1 MYIKSI
7 VIDGFK
13 SYGRRTEVNGFD
25 REFNAITGLNGTG
38 KSNIL
43 DSICFVLG
51 ISNLSHVRA
60 NSLQDLVY
68 KSGQAGV
75 TKATV
80 TINFDNTNKNQCP
93 IGFEN
98 CKEISVARQIVVGG
112 KGKYLINGKNAQ
124 YKQIQDLFCS
134 VQLNVN
140 NPNFLIMQGRITKVL
155 NMKPPEILS
164 MIEEAAGT
172 SMYETKREKSMALI
186 QKKDAKLDELNSLI
200 RDDIQPKLDKLRKD
214 QQQYVEYQRICR
226 DVEYLTRIHIS
237 YKYIQ
242 CRKNIEQCET
252 TITNLN
258 DDIEKNKETIVKNN
272 DEIKEIEIKIQEI
285 QEQLNAQSGGDL
297 KELENE
303 LDTLNQQD
311 AKLKA
316 SISATKEEMN
326 SEQRK
331 LKTLEKNIKIDETA
345 LSKKED
351 EMNQMGDTFEQL
363 KQEEANDLKAFKNAQ
378 KRLEAVNM
386 GMAINDDG
394 EATSYQDQLIT
405 ANSKIADAKSTIKK
419 SEMELKYCKSS
430 LAKKENE
437 LKTNDSAYNKDQDI
451 IKNTEKEIKNLE
463 NQLNKINYRD
473 GELEELIQ
481 KRDELTR
488 ECRGIR
494 NNIDR
499 QNGSKF
505 DFQYTDPIP
514 NWDKRRVKGTVA
526 NHVRVKDNK
535 YSRALSSILGGS
547 WRSVITDNDETGKL
561 ILERGNLVNRVT
573 LIPLNKISARTID
586 RNVVNLAQKLVGKEN
601 AIPAIDLIEYDKEV
615 EPAMQFIFGNAF
627 VCKDMDAAKTVTYH
641 KDILKRSYTLDGDEM
656 SPDGALS
663 GGAVQSGPP
672 ILDEVSRISQ
682 MKNEINAKT
691 REIQEISRRIDG
703 LQNVATQYKQL
714 KDKLDTM
721 QLHLKTAQERIQ
733 STTFQQ
739 DQNEITELKEKV
751 KTLTTTIEE
760 CHNILA
766 TNEQKVKELTEKLK
780 DAKGNRERDL
790 KNAEADLKKAKQ
802 KHEQSQKNWKKR
814 EQQYETM
821 KLEIEE
827 LKKTIAEGKEQVIQ
841 MQTKIEEF
849 QRKIEETNNDDGS
862 LKKRSE
868 ELRRKIKEQKDSIA
882 AQNKEVRTK
891 AARKEKLQK
900 HIQELELEIK
910 KKENE
915 IGKVKADNDE
925 GYNKIQALEEKY
937 PWIPEDKEHFGARNT
952 RYDYTKE
959 DPQQAGQ
966 KLTKLQ
972 ENKEKLSRNINQEAM
987 MLLEKEEEHY
997 KKIMDRRSKIENDK
1011 KNILDSIKNMDTKK
1025 IENLKKAWEEVN
1037 NNFGSIFT
1045 TLLPGAQAKLDPPE
1059 GQNFLKGL
1067 EVKVGFNGIWK
1078 ESLTELSGG
1087 QRSLVA
1093 LSLILAMLKY
1103 KPAPLYILDEVDAA
1117 LDLSHTQN
1125 IGGML
1130 KAHFKNSQFI
1140 IVSLKDGMFN
1150 NANVLFRTKFVD
1162 GVSGVIRTVNKN

>member
-25 REFNAITGLNGTG
+25 KEFNAITGLNGTG

-80 TINFDNTNKNQCP
+80 TINFDNSNKNQCP
-93 IGFEN
+93 IGYEN

-112 KGKYLINGKNAQ
+112 KGKYMINGKNAQ
-124 YKQIQDLFCS
+124 YKQIQDFFCS

-172 SMYETKREKSMALI
+172 SMYESKREKSMSLI

-214 QQQYVEYQRICR
+214 QQQYIEYQKVCR
-226 DVEYLTRIHIS
+226 DVENLTRIHIS
-237 YKYIQ
+237 YKYLQ
-242 CRKNIEQCET
+242 CRKNIENCEN
-252 TITNLN
+252 TIQNLTDAIEN
-258 DDIEKNKETIVKNN
+258 NKATIEKDHE
-272 DEIKEIEIKIQEI
+272 EIKEIEVKVQEI
-285 QEQLNAQSGGDL
+285 QEALDNQSGGDL
-297 KELENE
+297 KELEKE
-303 LDTLNQQD
+303 LEGLNQQD

-316 SISATKEEMN
+316 TINATQEEMK

-345 LSKKED
+345 LEKKEN
-351 EMNQMGDTFEQL
+351 EMAQMGGTFEEL
-363 KQEEANDLKAFKNAQ
+363 KQGEANDLKAFQVAQ

-386 GMAINDDG
+386 GLAINDDG
-394 EATSYQDQLIT
+394 EATSLQDQLT
-405 ANSKIADAKSTIKK
+405 NANSKIADAKSTIKK
-419 SEMELKYCKSS
+419 SEMELKYSKQT
-430 LAKKENE
+430 LQKREKEV
-437 LKTNDSAYNKDQDI
+437 KTNDTAYIRDQEVI
-451 IKNTEKEIKNLE
+451 NNTDKEIKNLE
-463 NQLNKINYRD
+463 NQLKKITYQD
-473 GELEELIQ
+473 GEIEALME
-481 KRDELTR
+481 KKDELTR
-488 ECRGIR
+488 ECRAMR
-494 NNIDR
+494 QNIDR

-505 DFQYTDPIP
+505 DFQYNDPIP
-514 NWDKRRVKGTVA
+514 NWDKRRVKGLVA
-526 NHVRVKDNK
+526 NCIRVKDQK
-535 YSRALSSILGGS
+535 YSRALSSMIGGS
-547 WRSVITDNDETGKL
+547 WRNVITDNDETGKL
-561 ILERGNLVNRVT
+561 LLERGNLVNRVT
-573 LIPLNKISARTID
+573 IIPLNKITARTID
-586 RNVVNLAQKLVGKEN
+586 NHTVNLAQKLVGKEN

-615 EPAMQFIFGNAF
+615 EPAMKYLFGSAFI
-627 VCKDMDAAKTVTYH
+627 CKDMESAKKVTYH
-641 KDILKRSYTLDGDEM
+641 RDISRQCYTLDGDEM
-656 SPDGALS
+656 SPSGALS
-663 GGAVQSGPP
+663 GGAVAVGPP
-672 ILDEVSRISQ
+672 ILEEVTRVNN
-682 MKNEINAKT
+682 MKNELNTKL
-691 REIQEISRRIDG
+691 REIQEITKKIDS
-703 LQNVATQYKQL
+703 LQSIAMQYRNVKE
-714 KDKLDTM
+714 KLETFQIQM
-721 QLHLKTAQERIQ
+721 RAAKERIQ
-733 STTFQQ
+733 STAFQQ
-739 DQNEITELKEKV
+739 DQDEINELKTKIE
-751 KTLTTTIEE
+751 TLTKTIEE
-760 CHNILA
+760 CQNTLV
-766 TNEQKVKELTEKLK
+766 TNEAKVKDLTSKLA
-780 DAKGNRERDL
+780 DSKGHREREL
-790 KNAEADLKKAKQ
+790 KNAETELKKAKQ

-827 LKKTIAEGKEQVIQ
+827 LKKTIAESKEQVIQ
-841 MQTKIEEF
+841 MEKNIEEF
-849 QRKIEETNNDDGS
+849 QKKIDETSNSDGD
-862 LKKRSE
+862 LKKRTE
-868 ELRRKIKEQKDSIA
+868 ELKAQIKAQKDEIS
-882 AQNKEVRTK
+882 AQNKEIRTK
-891 AARKEKLQK
+891 THRKEKLLKQ
-900 HIQELELEIK
+900 IQELELDIK

-915 IGKVKADNDE
+915 IVKVRADNTD
-925 GYNKIQALEEKY
+925 GYNKIAALEEKY
-937 PWIPEDKEHFGARNT
+937 PWIPEDKDHFGARNT
-952 RYDYTKE
+952 RYDYSKE

-966 KLTKLQ
+966 KLQKLQ

-997 KKIMDRRSKIENDK
+997 KKIMDRRSKVEDDK
-1011 KNILDSIKNMDTKK
+1011 KKILDSIKNMDTKK
-1025 IENLKKAWEEVN
+1025 VENLKKAWEVVN
-1037 NNFGSIFT
+1037 HNFGSIFT

-1130 KAHFKNSQFI
+1130 KAHFKNSQFV

-1162 GVSGVIRTVNKN
+1162 GVSGVMRTVNKS